1 MAAGSTAS
9 GRRRRWPAWLTP
21 TLFLLPALS
30 VYVMFLVVPT
40 LSTLW
45 VSLLDWDGLS
55 AQWRFVGLDNY
66 AQLLAGDAVARTALW
81 NTVIWTVASL
91 LLPTSAGLALAL
103 ALNRRVPGT
112 ALLRTIFYCPGV
124 LPMVA
129 VGLIWSWMY
138 NPHFGAVNVLLR
150 AVRLGSLA
158 GGWLS
163 DYATA
168 FAAVFVTAMWAGVG
182 LPMVLYLAGLQAIP
196 PEQHEAARIDGANAW
211 QDFRHVTM
219 PGLTETHVVVL
230 SLSVIGAVRAFDLIY
245 TMTYGGPGRA
255 TQVLG
260 TWMYFQ
266 TFQYYHVGY
275 GAAVAWV
282 IAAITLAIAIP
293 YIRRMS
299 RT

>member
-1 MAAGSTAS
+1 MTRP
-9 GRRRRWPAWLTP
+9 GRGCAPPWVTPA
-21 TLFLLPALS
+21 LFLLPALS
-30 VYVMFLVVPT
+30 VYVLFLVVPA

-45 VSLLDWDGLS
+45 ASLHDWDGLS
-55 AQWRFVGLDNY
+55 AQWQFVGLNNY
-66 AQLLAGDAVARTALW
+66 FQLLFDDAVARAALW
-81 NTVIWTVASL
+81 NTVLWTLASL
-91 LLPTSAGLALAL
+91 LLPTSLGLALAL
-103 ALNRRVPGT
+103 ALDRRLPGT
-112 ALLRTIFYCPGV
+112 ALLRTVFYCPGV

-138 NPHFGAVNVLLR
+138 NPHFGALNVLLR
-150 AVRLGSLA
+150 AVGLGVLTR
-158 GGWLS
+158 GWLS

-168 FAAVFVTAMWAGVG
+168 FAAVFVTATWAGVG
-182 LPMVLYLAGLQAIP
+182 LPMVLYLAGLQGIP
-196 PEQHEAARIDGANAW
+196 AEHHEAAKIDGASAW

-219 PGLTETHVVVL
+219 PGLVETHVVVL

-275 GAAVAWV
+275 GAAIAWV
-282 IAAITLAIAIP
+282 IAALTLAVSIP